1 MGHCST
7 EDFREK
13 EVINVADG
21 CRLGYIC
28 ELEFDTCDGKIMAIV
43 LPGGG
48 GGLRFWSKKE
58 RIVIPWA
65 RIERIGED
73 VILVNAAGCLPPP
86 KPKKPGGEECC
97 G

>member
-28 ELEFDTCDGKIMAIV
+28 ELEFDTCDGKITAIV
-43 LPGGG
+43 IPISGGF
-48 GGLRFWSKKE
+48 RFWGKKE
-58 RIVIPWA
+58 RIVIPWN
-65 RIERIGED
+65 RSQRIGED
-73 VILVNAAGCLPPP
+73 VILVDAAGCLPSP
-86 KPKKPGGEECC
+86 KRKCEKENCC
-97 G
+97 

>member
-28 ELEFDTCDGKIMAIV
+28 ELEFDTCDGRLTAIV
-43 LPGGG
+43 IPG
-48 GGLRFWSKKE
+48 GGLRFFGKKE
-58 RIVIPWA
+58 KIVIPWS

-73 VILVNAAGCLPPP
+73 VILVNASGCLPPP
-86 KPKKPGGEECC
+86 KKKKEGGEDCC
-97 G
+97 